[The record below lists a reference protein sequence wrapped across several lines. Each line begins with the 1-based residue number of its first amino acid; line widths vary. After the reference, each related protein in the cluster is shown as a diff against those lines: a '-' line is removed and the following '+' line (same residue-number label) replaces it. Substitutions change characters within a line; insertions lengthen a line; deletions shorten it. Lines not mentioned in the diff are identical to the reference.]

1 MMTDPISDMLTRI
14 RNAQAVKKT
23 IVNIPFSKLK
33 WVILEVLKKHGFIKE
48 MEKVG
53 RGNKKMIEVNLKYRK
68 DGSPRISL
76 LKRISKPSRRTYV
89 NAKEIWF
96 FKRGVGIRVMTTSK
110 GVMAD
115 KEARK
120 EKLGGE
126 VLLEIW

>member
-1 MMTDPISDMLTRI
+1 
-14 RNAQAVKKT
+14 VKKT

-33 WVILEVLKKHGFIKE
+33 WAILEVLKKYGFIKDI
-48 MEKVG
+48 EKVG
-53 RGNKKMIEVNLKYRK
+53 RGNKKIIEVNLKYRK

-76 LKRISKPSRRTYV
+76 LKRISKSSRRTYV
-89 NAKEIWF
+89 NTKEIWS
-96 FKRGVGIRVMTTSK
+96 FKHGIGIRVMTTSK

-126 VLLEIW
+126 VLLEIY